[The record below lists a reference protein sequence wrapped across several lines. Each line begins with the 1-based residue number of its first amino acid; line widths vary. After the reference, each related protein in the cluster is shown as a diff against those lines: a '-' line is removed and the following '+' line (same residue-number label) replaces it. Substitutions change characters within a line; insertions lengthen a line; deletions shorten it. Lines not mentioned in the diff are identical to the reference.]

1 MIPIKIPA
9 GLFVCMNKQIL
20 KFILKGKGA
29 RNSEQFWKRN
39 KVGGFMLPDF
49 KTYHVITKC
58 GMDEGIVYWSVE

>member
-1 MIPIKIPA
+1 
-9 GLFVCMNKQIL
+9 MNQQIL

-39 KVGGFMLPDF
+39 KAGGFMLPDF

-58 GMDEGIVYWSVE
+58 GVDEGIVYWSVE